1 MIEYDGIT
9 FKWLGHDGFLITNKS
24 GSSVCIDPYVVT
36 GDFNPAD
43 IVISTHQHG
52 DHCSPDDIQKFSSSE
67 TEIIGI
73 PLSKEVL
80 DKLESKTIHYV
91 KPGDEINIKE
101 IKIEIVPAYN
111 ISKFRSPGIPFHP
124 KEDLH
129 IGVIIEMDG
138 VRVYH
143 AGDTDHIPE
152 MADFSVDV
160 ALLPVSGTYVMTAEE
175 AIEAANTLNPKLAI
189 PMHFGRIVGDISMA
203 EDFAKA
209 VKCNVEIPKL
219 E

>member
-1 MIEYDGIT
+1 MY
-9 FKWLGHDGFLITNKS
+9 
-24 GSSVCIDPYVVT
+24 
-36 GDFNPAD
+36 
-43 IVISTHQHG
+43 
-52 DHCSPDDIQKFSSSE
+52 
-67 TEIIGI
+67 
-73 PLSKEVL
+73 
-80 DKLESKTIHYV
+80 
-91 KPGDEINIKE
+91 
-101 IKIEIVPAYN
+101 
-111 ISKFRSPGIPFHP
+111 
-124 KEDLH
+124 
-129 IGVIIEMDG
+129 G

-152 MADFSVDV
+152 MADFKVDV